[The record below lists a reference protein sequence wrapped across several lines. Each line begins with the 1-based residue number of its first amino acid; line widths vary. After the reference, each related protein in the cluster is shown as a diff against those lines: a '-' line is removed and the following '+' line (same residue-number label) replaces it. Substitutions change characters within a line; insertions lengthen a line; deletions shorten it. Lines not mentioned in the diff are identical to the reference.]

1 MLETSLISF
10 YFNLMIN
17 VSLNQFFQQQ
27 SWLKRGLAIFFLLF
41 MLFDI
46 VFPENCVEEDLVNN
60 HKNTEVSFH
69 LNSQFYNKN
78 QLTLTNPDREYSI
91 TVDCSHHTH
100 QNPSKQ
106 SNDDCCFCCCSH
118 WLPAKTVKVERTPI
132 DLSLNKS
139 VDLGFLPE
147 PPSQGTFHP
156 PKHS

>member
-1 MLETSLISF
+1 MAIVFVL
-10 YFNLMIN
+10 NLMVNIL
-17 VSLNQFFQQQ
+17 LNQFFHQQP
-27 SWLKRGLAIFFLLF
+27 WLKRGLVIFFLLF

-60 HKNTEVSFH
+60 NKDTELSFH
-69 LNSQFYNKN
+69 LNNQNNQFYNESK
-78 QLTLTNPDREYSI
+78 LTFTKSDREYSI

-100 QNPSKQ
+100 QKPSKQ

-132 DLSLNKS
+132 DLSLNNS
-139 VDLGFLPE
+139 VNLGFLPE
-147 PPSQGTFHP
+147 PPSQATFHP